1 MDNFQAV
8 LDKISEIVQRYD
20 SPEIL
25 QDEKLKDMH
34 RHLSANL
41 YFLNEHRIAFK
52 KSWDA
57 YYSQSKEGT
66 NAAKERYADRM
77 CPERYM
83 ARRLFDAGENVLI
96 SINNQLKY

>member
-1 MDNFQAV
+1 MDNFQKV
-8 LDKISEIVQRYD
+8 LDTISSIVLRYD

-25 QDEKLKDMH
+25 TDEKLKDMH

-41 YFLNEHRIAFK
+41 HFLNEHRVEFK
-52 KSWDA
+52 KQWES
-57 YYSQSKEGT
+57 YYAECKEST
-66 NAAKERYADRM
+66 SAAKTRFADRM

-83 ARRLFDAGENVLI
+83 ARKLGDSGQNVLI